1 MNKPMIKVS
10 NELTGSGWMTN
21 GRKLR
26 RGVTRREFIAVASAT
41 LASVAVRG
49 QTSLNLL
56 ASDRHRPR
64 FHLMPP
70 SAWLNDPNG
79 PLYWKGHYHLF
90 YQYSPV
96 ISNTGTKYWAHA
108 VSTDLVHWENLGIA
122 LVPTP
127 MGADKNGCWSGSAV
141 IHNGVPT
148 LVYTGGTWSA
158 ESERAEREK
167 GIIPERQMVAV
178 AAAPTDPYLRK
189 WIKVPENPVL
199 TAPPTGMKAVGWRD
213 PSLWKEGDTWYMV
226 IGSGEVGKGG
236 MMLLYTST
244 DLRKFTYQ
252 HPLAIAELDPKSQD
266 LSKPFTWMWE
276 CPEFFFLDGK
286 PVLLVARGNE
296 YLTGTYSEHR
306 FQQEFKAQIDCGQVA
321 YAQKTME
328 DQKGRRIWWAWLREK
343 RSAKA
348 QVEAGW
354 AGVMSLPRIL
364 TFRKDGTLGVEPVPE
379 LTALRREYKKISN
392 RSIEP
397 NGPLLLKGFAS
408 DCAEIAVEIDPG
420 DAQEIGLHVRST
432 ADGSEQMLIG
442 FNREKQTLFSDTR
455 NSSKDPETRELPRFF
470 GNLSLQEGSLKLDK
484 GEPLKLR
491 VYVDASVIEI
501 FANGKV
507 SLSDRVYPSRA
518 DSTGIGLFAKS
529 GTARLKS
536 LTLWEMSPISPDRM
550 TSGAE
555 LFQL

>member
-1 MNKPMIKVS
+1 MRSRKMSSRTNF
-10 NELTGSGWMTN
+10 SGVIW
-21 GRKLR
+21 
-26 RGVTRREFIAVASAT
+26 TRREFIAAVSVA
-41 LASVAVRG
+41 LASTA
-49 QTSLNLL
+49 LNGADL
-56 ASDRHRPR
+56 ASPLITDRHRPR

-79 PLYWKGHYHLF
+79 PLYWMGRYHLF

-122 LVPTP
+122 LAPTP
-127 MGADKNGCWSGSAV
+127 GGPDKNGCWSGSAA

-167 GIIPERQMVAV
+167 GGIPERQLVAV
-178 AAAPTDPYLRK
+178 AADPTDPYLRK

-199 TAPPTGMKAVGWRD
+199 TAPPPGIKAVGWRD
-213 PSLWKEGDTWYMV
+213 PSLWKEGETRYMV

-236 MMLLYTST
+236 MALLYSST

-252 HPLAIAELDPKSQD
+252 HPLAIAKVDPKSQD
-266 LSKPFTWMWE
+266 LSRPFTWMWE

-286 PVLLVARGNE
+286 PVLLVARGNR

-306 FQQEFKAQIDCGQVA
+306 FQQEFEGQIDYGLVA

-328 DQKGRRIWWAWLREK
+328 DQKARRIWWAWIHEK

-364 TFRKDGTLGVEPVPE
+364 SFRKDGTLGIEPVPE
-379 LTALRREYKKISN
+379 LTNLRREHKRIVN
-392 RSIEP
+392 RKLEP
-397 NGPLLLKGFAS
+397 NGPLLLKEFTG
-408 DCAEIAVEIDPG
+408 DCAEIEAEIELG
-420 DAQEIGLHVRST
+420 DSCQVGVRVRST
-432 ADGSEQMLIG
+432 ADGSEQTLIG
-442 FNREKQTLFSDTR
+442 FDRDSQTLFSDTT
-455 NSSKDPETRELPRFF
+455 SSSTDPETANLPAFLGTR
-470 GNLSLQEGSLKLDK
+470 GIQSASLSIEGTKL
-484 GEPLKLR
+484 LKLR
-491 VYVDASVIEI
+491 VYIDASVIET

-507 SLSDRVYPSRA
+507 SLTDRVYPANAASL
-518 DSTGIGLFAKS
+518 GIGLFSKG
-529 GTARLKS
+529 GTARLRS
-536 LTLWEMSPISPDRM
+536 MTMWRLDPISPDRM
-550 TSGAE
+550 TSGRE
-555 LFQL
+555 WFQV